1 MGWSCTAA
9 ASETAGRISNWCRAT
24 TGSSNVFVSIAER
37 SDGERFFF
45 EEGDE
50 APDGAIV
57 GEVFRE
63 VGGNRAVPAGT
74 YRIEPNGDFSSGP
87 NEMAAAARG
96 FPCGMPVIIG
106 GRSGRVVGIV
116 PRTEPVKLMVRFGKS
131 NKTSIISSE
140 EVLDA

>member
-9 ASETAGRISNWCRAT
+9 ASETADRISNWCRAT
-24 TGSSNVFVSIAER
+24 TDSSNTFVSVAER

-45 EEGDE
+45 EEGNE
-50 APDGAIV
+50 TADGAIV
-57 GEVFRE
+57 GEVFRM
-63 VGGNRAVPAGT
+63 VGESRAVPAGR
-74 YRIEPNGDFSSGP
+74 YRIEPDGTFSSGP

-96 FPCGMPVIIG
+96 FPVGMPVTIK

-116 PRTEPVKLMVRFGKS
+116 PQTEPVKLLVRFGKA